1 MPDTRTIEEVE
12 QRLDQL
18 CKEYL
23 RGAHSQEL
31 HDEII
36 KLGKLLEE
44 LKKAEQKDWGAWA
57 PPATEHRVAELRVP
71 QQRTLSKIH

>member
-1 MPDTRTIEEVE
+1 MHMPDTRTIEEVE

-44 LKKAEQKDWGAWA
+44 LKKAEQKD
-57 PPATEHRVAELRVP
+57 
-71 QQRTLSKIH
+71 